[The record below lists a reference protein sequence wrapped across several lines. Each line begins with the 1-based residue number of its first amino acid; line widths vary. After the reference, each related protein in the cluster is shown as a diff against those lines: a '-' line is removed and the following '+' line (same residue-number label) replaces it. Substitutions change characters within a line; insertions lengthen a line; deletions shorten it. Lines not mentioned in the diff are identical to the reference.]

1 MALQARTV
9 LLRLCQSADLAVG
22 QVPLE
27 RALVTLSQAEAIAQ
41 DMQDWW
47 MRSQV
52 LQAIERQQSG
62 LAISD

>member
-1 MALQARTV
+1 
-9 LLRLCQSADLAVG
+9 VG